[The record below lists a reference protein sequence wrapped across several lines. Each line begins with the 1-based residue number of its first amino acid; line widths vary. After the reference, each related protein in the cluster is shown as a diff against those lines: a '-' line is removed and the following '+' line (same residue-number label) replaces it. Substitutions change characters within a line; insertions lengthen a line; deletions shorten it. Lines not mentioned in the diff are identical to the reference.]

1 MKVDGHHY
9 RSGWLTEDGLS
20 VAVVDQTKL
29 PFYFEIRTLRTCDE
43 VVLAI
48 KDMVVRGAPL
58 IGASAACGLRLATL
72 EDPSDDYLQAQALA
86 LIAARPTAI
95 NLRWAVD
102 RVCSRL
108 LQANPKQRAD
118 LALKVLTEK
127 QSLSNTGERKAVRTR
142 LTCLHTATLVG
153 WLPST
158 GVPP

>member
-9 RSGWLTEDGLS
+9 RSVWLTDDGLS
-20 VAVVDQTKL
+20 VAVIDQTKL

-108 LQANPKQRAD
+108 LQA
-118 LALKVLTEK
+118 L
-127 QSLSNTGERKAVRTR
+127 SLI
-142 LTCLHTATLVG
+142 HI
-153 WLPST
+153 
-158 GVPP
+158 